1 MSEFG
6 AEHHA
11 ASEEE
16 IREIKGAL
24 LEDTIRTLRPAEPLC
39 VRETATVHDA
49 VAAMLA
55 KRQAGVLVIDAD
67 GRLTGIFTER
77 DVLTRVVGRD
87 LDTRLTPLSAVMTRN
102 PEAVSPRDR
111 IAYALNRMSVAGYRT
126 IPVVD
131 AETRPIGVVTVTDFI
146 RWLVD
151 LFPEAVTPTA
161 PPNDAP
167 MAAEAAAISS
177 SAWIV
182 RIRKRRDLARAVVRF
197 AGDSGDGMQL
207 TGEQFTLESAVAGS
221 DLATLPN
228 FPAEIRAPAGTLFGV
243 SSFQLQF
250 GSQRVYTP
258 GDRLD
263 CLVAMNPA
271 ALKVHL
277 DDLKP
282 GGLLIVNTTAFD
294 RRNLDKAGY
303 AANPLDDPTL
313 AERYRLHKVDMTAL
327 TLEAIRDLPLNTK
340 EKDRTKNFFA
350 LGLVSWIY
358 TRPLDPTLD
367 WIKKKF
373 AKNATIAEANAR
385 VLKAGHAFGETA
397 EIFSEC
403 YQLEPAEMAPG
414 LYRAMTGNRALAWG
428 LLAAAERSKV
438 PIVYGAYPITPA
450 SGILEELAM
459 HKRFRIRTIQAEDE
473 IAAASAAI
481 GASFGGAVGVTA
493 SSGPGIALKG
503 EAIGLA
509 VTAEL
514 PLVIFDIQRGGP
526 STGLPTKT
534 EQADLM
540 QALYGRNS
548 EAPVVVL
555 APATPGDCFFIAYEA
570 VRIAIKYMVP
580 VIVLSDGFL
589 ANGSE
594 PWRIPDPNTLPP
606 IEVHFRTDPDGFL
619 PYLRDPATLGRPWV
633 RPGTPGL
640 EHRIGGIE
648 KQDGTGDISY
658 DPDNHDHMVRTRAE
672 KVRRVAQ
679 EIPPTSINGPATG
692 DLLVV
697 GWGGTYGAITA
708 AVERS
713 QADGKTVAS
722 VHLRHLNPLPPDLGH
737 ILREYRRVLVP
748 EINSGQLVRV
758 LRAEYLVDAVGF
770 NRVRGLPLATEDICD
785 TINQLVEG
793 HS

>member
-1 MSEFG
+1 MSET
-6 AEHHA
+6 A
-11 ASEEE
+11 A
-16 IREIKGAL
+16 R
-24 LEDTIRTLRPAEPLC
+24 
-39 VRETATVHDA
+39 
-49 VAAMLA
+49 
-55 KRQAGVLVIDAD
+55 
-67 GRLTGIFTER
+67 
-77 DVLTRVVGRD
+77 
-87 LDTRLTPLSAVMTRN
+87 
-102 PEAVSPRDR
+102 
-111 IAYALNRMSVAGYRT
+111 
-126 IPVVD
+126 
-131 AETRPIGVVTVTDFI
+131 
-146 RWLVD
+146 
-151 LFPEAVTPTA
+151 AVTA
-161 PPNDAP
+161 PKP
-167 MAAEAAAISS
+167 
-177 SAWIV
+177 
-182 RIRKRRDLARAVVRF
+182 RRDLARAVVRF

-271 ALKVHL
+271 ALKVHV

-327 TLEAIRDLPLNTK
+327 TLEAIQDLPLNTK

-367 WIKKKF
+367 WIKRKF

-570 VRIAIKYMVP
+570 VRIATKYMVP
-580 VIVLSDGFL
+580 VMVLSDGFL

-594 PWRIPDPNTLPP
+594 PWRIPDPSTLPP
-606 IEVHFRTDPDGFL
+606 IEVHFRTDPNGFF

-713 QADGKTVAS
+713 QADGKAVAS

-785 TINQLVEG
+785 TINQLLEG
-793 HS
+793 H

>member
-1 MSEFG
+1 MSET
-6 AEHHA
+6 A
-11 ASEEE
+11 APVQGVAK
-16 IREIKGAL
+16 EIK
-24 LEDTIRTLRPAEPLC
+24 E
-39 VRETATVHDA
+39 
-49 VAAMLA
+49 
-55 KRQAGVLVIDAD
+55 
-67 GRLTGIFTER
+67 
-77 DVLTRVVGRD
+77 
-87 LDTRLTPLSAVMTRN
+87 LD
-102 PEAVSPRDR
+102 
-111 IAYALNRMSVAGYRT
+111 
-126 IPVVD
+126 
-131 AETRPIGVVTVTDFI
+131 
-146 RWLVD
+146 
-151 LFPEAVTPTA
+151 
-161 PPNDAP
+161 
-167 MAAEAAAISS
+167 
-177 SAWIV
+177 
-182 RIRKRRDLARAVVRF
+182 RAVIRF

-207 TGEQFTLESAVAGS
+207 TGEQFTTESAVAGN
-221 DLATLPN
+221 DIATLPN

-277 DDLKP
+277 RDLKP
-282 GGLLIVNTTAFD
+282 GGLLIVNTSAYD
-294 RRNLDKAGY
+294 KRNLDKAGY
-303 AANPLDDPTL
+303 PSNPLDYPAL
-313 AERYRLHKVDMTAL
+313 AERYRLHKVDMSGL
-327 TLEAIRDLPLNTK
+327 THEAIKDLALNTK

-358 TRPLDPTLD
+358 TRPLEPTLD
-367 WIKKKF
+367 WIGKKF
-373 AKNATIAEANAR
+373 AKSKDIAEANVR

-397 EIFSEC
+397 EIFGEH
-403 YQLEPAEMAPG
+403 YTVEAADMPPG

-428 LLAAAERSKV
+428 LLAAAERSTL

-450 SGILEELAM
+450 SSILEELAM

-473 IAAASAAI
+473 IAAVTSVI
-481 GASFGGAVGVTA
+481 GAAFGGAIGVTG
-493 SSGPGIALKG
+493 SSGPGIALKSEG
-503 EAIGLA
+503 IGLA

-514 PLVIFDIQRGGP
+514 PIVIFDIQRGGP

-548 EAPVVVL
+548 ESPVVVI
-555 APATPGDCFFIAYEA
+555 APATPGDCFYIAYEA
-570 VRIAIKYMVP
+570 VRLALKYMVP
-580 VIVLSDGFL
+580 VLVLSDGFL

-594 PWRIPDPNTLPP
+594 PWLIPDVSTLPP
-606 IEVHFRTDPDGFL
+606 IDIHFRTEPEGFF
-619 PYLRDPATLGRPWV
+619 PYLRDPATLARPWV
-633 RPGTPGL
+633 KPGTPGL

-648 KQDGTGDISY
+648 KQDVTGNISY
-658 DPDNHDHMVRTRAE
+658 DPENHDHMVRTRAE

-697 GWGGTYGAITA
+697 GWGGTYGSITA
-708 AVERS
+708 AVERA
-713 QADGKTVAS
+713 QGEGKSVAQ

-737 ILREYRRVLVP
+737 ILREYRKILVP

-770 NRVRGLPLATEDICD
+770 NRVRGLPLASEEIHEA
-785 TINQLVEG
+785 INQLLG
-793 HS
+793 SK

>member
-1 MSEFG
+1 MSETVATVKG
-6 AEHHA
+6 AEKPR
-11 ASEEE
+11 
-16 IREIKGAL
+16 RE
-24 LEDTIRTLRPAEPLC
+24 LE
-39 VRETATVHDA
+39 
-49 VAAMLA
+49 
-55 KRQAGVLVIDAD
+55 
-67 GRLTGIFTER
+67 
-77 DVLTRVVGRD
+77 
-87 LDTRLTPLSAVMTRN
+87 
-102 PEAVSPRDR
+102 
-111 IAYALNRMSVAGYRT
+111 
-126 IPVVD
+126 
-131 AETRPIGVVTVTDFI
+131 
-146 RWLVD
+146 
-151 LFPEAVTPTA
+151 
-161 PPNDAP
+161 
-167 MAAEAAAISS
+167 
-177 SAWIV
+177 
-182 RIRKRRDLARAVVRF
+182 RAVIRF

-207 TGEQFTLESAVAGS
+207 TGEQFTTESAWAGN

-250 GSQRVYTP
+250 GSQRVYTT

-277 DDLKP
+277 RDLKP
-282 GGLLIVNTTAFD
+282 GGLLIVNTAAFD

-303 AANPLDDPTL
+303 AANPLDDPAL
-313 AERYRLHKVDMTAL
+313 AERYRLHKIDMTAL
-327 TLEAIRDLPLNTK
+327 THEALKDLPLNAK
-340 EKDRTKNFFA
+340 EKDRCKNFFA

-358 TRPLDPTLD
+358 TRPLEPTLD
-367 WIKKKF
+367 WIRKKF
-373 AKNATIAEANAR
+373 AKNAVLAEANTR

-397 EIFSEC
+397 EIFSEH
-403 YQLEPAEMAPG
+403 YAVEAADLPPG

-428 LLAAAERSKV
+428 LLAAAERSGL

-450 SGILEELAM
+450 SSILEELAL
-459 HKRFRIRTIQAEDE
+459 HKRFRVRTIQAEDE
-473 IAAASAAI
+473 IAAVTAAI
-481 GASFGGAVGVTA
+481 GASFGGAVGVTG
-493 SSGPGIALKG
+493 SSGPGVALKG

-509 VTAEL
+509 VMAEL
-514 PLVIFDIQRGGP
+514 PLVVFNIQRGGP

-548 EAPVVVL
+548 ESPVVVL
-555 APATPGDCFFIAYEA
+555 APATPGDCFYIAYEA
-570 VRIAIKYMVP
+570 VRIAVKYMVP

-594 PWRIPDPNTLPP
+594 PWLIPDINSLPP
-606 IEVHFRTDPDGFL
+606 IEVHFRTQTDGFF
-619 PYLRDPATLGRPWV
+619 PYLRDPATLARPWV

-648 KQDGTGDISY
+648 KQDVTGNISY

-679 EIPPTSINGPATG
+679 EIPPTTINGPATG

-708 AVERS
+708 AVERA
-713 QADGKTVAS
+713 QAEGRSVAS

-737 ILREYRRVLVP
+737 ILREYRKVLVP

-758 LRAEYLVDAVGF
+758 LRSEYLVDAVGF
-770 NRVRGLPLATEDICD
+770 NRVRGLPLASEEIHEAIT
-785 TINQLVEG
+785 QLVE
-793 HS
+793 S